1 MNLDQSQLKFCRSKG
16 EHVRLLA
23 PAGCGKTL
31 ALLHRCVELAKR
43 AKSTP
48 RFLVVTFTKAATHE
62 LRGRLSRDPAFETI
76 KDHITISTLNAY
88 GFRRMHNQLSNTRL
102 LSSNNDRYFAMKNQ
116 LRPVWLDKYPHVQ
129 AVAVKR
135 GTGARRL
142 MNVMDDLKAL
152 GFDHTTDTNYERFK
166 ERLEAI
172 QQSPLAPQMELQ
184 FETLTQLKVLDSK
197 ATTDGVESA
206 ADSPRAFYDRFF
218 RFWRDAVASLHNQL
232 TFTFEDQKYWCWLDL
247 RSPDADGK
255 AKPAVTGIARFD
267 HILVD
272 EFQDINALDLA
283 LIQTLVDRH
292 RSSITIAG
300 DDDQAIF
307 EWRGATPEYILSP
320 EAHFDVPFA
329 THVLDVNYRSP
340 SNIVQ
345 HSQKLIAH
353 NERRVDKPAQAAPGA
368 PKAEISVVR
377 TDSIGHRLSLV
388 TEIAQATPSPGR
400 VAVIGR
406 VRSQLIPYEV
416 YYAAGG
422 GEVRTATDLDA
433 LASSAFDDLLR
444 LLEIWDRGTVPT
456 RATRV
461 ADDSITVF
469 NLIRKAPFSKKNDE
483 SVRQFLKALGAST
496 CTDAATAFARYDG
509 PKLTGKPH
517 EHLSDVA
524 AKFLNASTAWQ
535 AIECIADDFD
545 GLRFDYEKSED
556 DVWYTDPPLKQL
568 AEMAHE
574 EHLNADD
581 LIGRLEAARDQVKH
595 FQGFDDD
602 EDPQTDDERT
612 LQLMTATRAKGKE
625 FDTVIMLDTG
635 EGMWP
640 HKRAKTKLQVEAERR
655 LFYVAFTRA
664 RKRIVMLMTENA
676 PLSRF
681 AFELGLPEGDLPVAS
696 AQGPVL

>member
-1 MNLDQSQLKFCRSKG
+1 MNLDQSQIEFCRSLGK
-16 EHVRLLA
+16 HVRLLA

-31 ALLHRCVELAKR
+31 ALLYRCVELANR
-43 AKSTP
+43 AASTP

-62 LRGRLSRDPAFETI
+62 LRSRLLRDPALKVV
-76 KDHITISTLNAY
+76 KDQVTISTLNAY
-88 GFRRMHNQLSNTRL
+88 GYRRMHNQLNNTSL
-102 LSSNNDRYFAMKNQ
+102 LSSNKQRYFAMKNQ
-116 LRPVWLDKYPHVQ
+116 LRPIWFDKHPFVQ
-129 AVAVKR
+129 EAAVGR
-135 GTGARRL
+135 GNGARRL

-152 GFDHTTDTNYERFK
+152 GFDHTTDTNYDRFK
-166 ERLEAI
+166 ARLDAL

-184 FETLTQLKVLDSK
+184 FDVLTQLKVLDSK
-197 ATTDGVESA
+197 GTTDGVESA

-218 RFWRDAVASLHNQL
+218 RFWRDACASLHGQL

-255 AKPAVTGIARFD
+255 AKPPVTGIARFD

-272 EFQDINALDLA
+272 EFQDVNALDLA
-283 LIQTLVDRH
+283 LVRTLVDRH

-320 EAHFDVPFA
+320 EEHFAVSFT
-329 THVLDVNYRSP
+329 THVLGVNYRSP

-345 HSQKLIAH
+345 HSQKLIAN
-353 NERRVDKPAQAAPGA
+353 NERRVDKVSSAVAGA
-368 PKAEISVVR
+368 SNAEINVVR
-377 TDSIGHRLSLV
+377 TDSIGHRLRLV

-444 LLEIWDRGTVPT
+444 LLEIWDRSSTRT

-461 ADDSITVF
+461 ADDLVTVF
-469 NLIRKAPFSKKNDE
+469 NLIRKAPFSRKNND
-483 SVRQFLKALGAST
+483 SVRHFLKALSAPT
-496 CTDAATAFARYDG
+496 CAEAAAAFARYDG
-509 PKLTGKPH
+509 TKLTGKTH
-517 EHLSDVA
+517 EYLSDVA
-524 AKFLNASTAWQ
+524 GKFLNAAKAWQ
-535 AIECIADDFD
+535 AIECVADDFD

-568 AEMAHE
+568 AEMARD

-581 LIGRLEAARDQVKH
+581 LIGRLEAARDQIKH
-595 FQGFDDD
+595 FQGFED
-602 EDPQTDDERT
+602 EDSPAEDDRT
-612 LQLMTATRAKGKE
+612 LHLMTATRAKGKE

-635 EGMWP
+635 EDIWP
-640 HKRAKTKLQVEAERR
+640 HKRATTKLQVEAERR

-664 RKRIVMLMTENA
+664 RKRIVMLTTENV
-676 PLSRF
+676 PISRF
-681 AFELGLPEGDLPVAS
+681 VLELGLPAT
-696 AQGPVL
+696 

>member
-1 MNLDQSQLKFCRSKG
+1 MNLDQSQLEFCHSEGK
-16 EHVRLLA
+16 HVRLLA

-31 ALLHRCVELAKR
+31 ALLYRCVELANR
-43 AKSTP
+43 AESTP

-62 LRGRLSRDPAFETI
+62 LRGRLLRDPAFKMI

-88 GFRRMHNQLSNTRL
+88 GYRRMHSQLNNTSL
-102 LSSNNDRYFAMKNQ
+102 LSSNKQRYFAMKNQ
-116 LRPVWLDKYPHVQ
+116 LRPIWFNKYPFVQ
-129 AVAVKR
+129 EAVAGR
-135 GTGARRL
+135 GNGARRL

-152 GFDHTTDTNYERFK
+152 GFDHTTDTNYDRFK
-166 ERLEAI
+166 ARLDAL
-172 QQSPLAPQMELQ
+172 QQSPLAPQMDLQ
-184 FETLTQLKVLDSK
+184 FDVLTQLKVLDSK
-197 ATTDGVESA
+197 ATTDGIESA

-218 RFWRDAVASLHNQL
+218 RFWHDACASLHDQL

-255 AKPAVTGIARFD
+255 TKSPVTGIARFD

-272 EFQDINALDLA
+272 EFQDVNALDLA
-283 LIQTLVDRH
+283 LVRTLVDRH

-320 EAHFDVPFA
+320 EEHFAVPFT
-329 THVLDVNYRSP
+329 THVLEVNYRSP

-345 HSQKLIAH
+345 HSQKLIAN
-353 NERRVDKPAQAAPGA
+353 NERRVDKTSSAAPGA
-368 PKAEISVVR
+368 STAEINVIR
-377 TDSIGHRLSLV
+377 TDSIGHRLRLV

-444 LLEIWDRGTVPT
+444 LLEIWDRGSTPT

-461 ADDSITVF
+461 ADDLVTVF
-469 NLIRKAPFSKKNDE
+469 NLIRKSPFSRKNND
-483 SVRQFLKALGAST
+483 SVRHFLKALSAPT
-496 CTDAATAFARYDG
+496 CAEAAVAFARYDG
-509 PKLTGKPH
+509 AKLTGKTH
-517 EHLSDVA
+517 EYLSDVA
-524 AKFLNASTAWQ
+524 GKFLNAAETWQ
-535 AIECIADDFD
+535 AVECVADDFD

-568 AEMAHE
+568 AEMARD

-581 LIGRLEAARDQVKH
+581 LIGWLEAARDQVKH
-595 FQGFDDD
+595 FQGFED
-602 EDPQTDDERT
+602 EDSAAEDDRT

-635 EGMWP
+635 EGIWP
-640 HKRAKTKLQVEAERR
+640 HKRATTKLKVEAERR

-664 RKRIVMLMTENA
+664 RKRIVMLMTEDA
-676 PLSRF
+676 PISRF
-681 AFELGLPEGDLPVAS
+681 VCELGLTA
-696 AQGPVL
+696 A

>member
-1 MNLDQSQLKFCRSKG
+1 MNLDQSQLEFCRSESK
-16 EHVRLLA
+16 HVRLLA

-31 ALLHRCVELAKR
+31 ALLHRCLELANR
-43 AKSTP
+43 AESTP
-48 RFLVVTFTKAATHE
+48 RFLVVTFTKAASHE
-62 LRGRLSRDPAFETI
+62 LRGRLSRDPAFKTV

-88 GFRRMHNQLSNTRL
+88 GYRRMHNQLNNTSL
-102 LSSNNDRYFAMKNQ
+102 LSSNKQRHFAMKNQ
-116 LRPVWLDKYPHVQ
+116 LRPIWLNKYPFVQ
-129 AVAVKR
+129 EAAVGR
-135 GTGARRL
+135 GNGARRL

-152 GFDHTTDTNYERFK
+152 GFDHTTDTNYDRFK
-166 ERLEAI
+166 ERLHAL
-172 QQSPLAPQMELQ
+172 QKSPLAPQMELQ
-184 FETLTQLKVLDSK
+184 FDVLTQLKVLDSK

-218 RFWRDAVASLHNQL
+218 RFWRDACASLHDQL

-255 AKPAVTGIARFD
+255 TKPSVTGIARFD

-272 EFQDINALDLA
+272 EFQDVNALDLA
-283 LIQTLVDRH
+283 LVRTLVDRH

-320 EAHFDVPFA
+320 EEHFAVPFT
-329 THVLDVNYRSP
+329 THVLKVNYRSP

-345 HSQKLIAH
+345 HSQKLIVH
-353 NERRVDKPAQAAPGA
+353 NERRVDKTSAAVLDA
-368 PKAEISVVR
+368 PNAEITVVQ
-377 TDSIGHRLSLV
+377 TDSIGHRLRLV

-444 LLEIWDRGTVPT
+444 LLEIWDRGSTPT
-456 RATRV
+456 RTTRV
-461 ADDSITVF
+461 AEDLIAVF
-469 NLIRKAPFSKKNDE
+469 NLIRKAPFSRKNND
-483 SVRQFLKALGAST
+483 SVRQFLKVLSAST
-496 CTDAATAFARYDG
+496 CAEAAVAFARYDG
-509 PKLTGKPH
+509 AKLTGKTH

-524 AKFLNASTAWQ
+524 GNFLNAATAWE

-568 AEMAHE
+568 AEMAHD
-574 EHLNADD
+574 EHLDVDD

-595 FQGFDDD
+595 FQGFED
-602 EDPQTDDERT
+602 EDSLTEDDRT

-635 EGMWP
+635 EGIWP
-640 HKRAKTKLQVEAERR
+640 HKRATTSSQVEAERR

-664 RKRIVMLMTENA
+664 RKRVVMLRTENV
-676 PLSRF
+676 PISRF
-681 AFELGLPEGDLPVAS
+681 VLELGLPGA
-696 AQGPVL
+696 